1 MQKEF
6 AIDIGT
12 NSIRL
17 LYAVWENG
25 KLKTVQKL
33 VNTVRTGEGVNA
45 SGVLCEAAIL
55 RTLEG
60 ISGFLKKAKAWG
72 AEQVPA
78 FATSAVRDASNG
90 EAFVRRVW
98 QELGVRVQILQG
110 KQEALCGITGA
121 LCAKTEGG
129 ILDIGGGSTEVA
141 VLRKGV
147 LECAESVN
155 VGCVRGLEL
164 FCEDEYEK
172 VISWAQERFERLKLK
187 DLPEIYAIGGTATAL
202 AALDL
207 GLERYDPDLVD
218 GHEMS
223 AQRLEALMG
232 QIRTLPKEERIKRM
246 CLDSGRAEVIVFG
259 LGVMLGFIKAYG
271 IPEVIVSEAD
281 NLEGYVLLRR
291 QGRI

>member
-17 LYAVWENG
+17 LYAVWEDG

-147 LECAESVN
+147 LDIPLLFLLDGLLPLYGCMMVQPIVDAVSLVAAVVFYLRINRAAQAES
-155 VGCVRGLEL
+155 G
-164 FCEDEYEK
+164 
-172 VISWAQERFERLKLK
+172 
-187 DLPEIYAIGGTATAL
+187 
-202 AALDL
+202 AA
-207 GLERYDPDLVD
+207 
-218 GHEMS
+218 S
-223 AQRLEALMG
+223 
-232 QIRTLPKEERIKRM
+232 
-246 CLDSGRAEVIVFG
+246 
-259 LGVMLGFIKAYG
+259 
-271 IPEVIVSEAD
+271 
-281 NLEGYVLLRR
+281 
-291 QGRI
+291 